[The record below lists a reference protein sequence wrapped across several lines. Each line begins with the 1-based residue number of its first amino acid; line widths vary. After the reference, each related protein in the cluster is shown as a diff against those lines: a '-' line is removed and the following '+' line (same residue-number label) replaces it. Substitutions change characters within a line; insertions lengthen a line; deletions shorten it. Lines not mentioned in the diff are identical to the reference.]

1 MQFFSYSE
9 EDKCYIYMYVYNTVI
24 IDQIASNGKLI
35 IIYPRNESYD
45 KLKDGKYNK
54 FYYCYN

>member
-45 KLKDGKYNK
+45 KLKYNK